1 LRSAGGAGWL
11 CAHLLES
18 SFSEK
23 GKPMRLIQQSV
34 AKDDLKRRRP
44 SAATDSL
51 YVPELDET
59 WLRFVDGRPVR
70 PITRRAF
77 FRGAPESSK
86 RLARGR
92 WFSSGT
98 KRLLARL
105 QGGLRRWLLAS
116 TTEKKSKRERER
128 ERERERQ
135 RSWSKDRE
143 VPAGEAESMAQCHRA
158 EVVGTRGKR

>member
-77 FRGAPESSK
+77 FRGAPKSSK
-86 RLARGR
+86 RLARR
-92 WFSSGT
+92 FCSSSGT
-98 KRLLARL
+98 TLPGTSPGRSQALALGKHNR
-105 QGGLRRWLLAS
+105 
-116 TTEKKSKRERER
+116 EEVKERER
-128 ERERERQ
+128 ERERE
-135 RSWSKDRE
+135 SGSE
-143 VPAGEAESMAQCHRA
+143 AGVRIVRCLLAKQSPWLNAIEP
-158 EVVGTRGKR
+158 K

>member
-1 LRSAGGAGWL
+1 
-11 CAHLLES
+11 
-18 SFSEK
+18 
-23 GKPMRLIQQSV
+23 
-34 AKDDLKRRRP
+34 
-44 SAATDSL
+44 
-51 YVPELDET
+51 VPELDET

-128 ERERERQ
+128 ERERE
-135 RSWSKDRE
+135 SGSE
-143 VPAGEAESMAQCHRA
+143 AGVRIVRCLLAKQSPWLNAIEP
-158 EVVGTRGKR
+158 K